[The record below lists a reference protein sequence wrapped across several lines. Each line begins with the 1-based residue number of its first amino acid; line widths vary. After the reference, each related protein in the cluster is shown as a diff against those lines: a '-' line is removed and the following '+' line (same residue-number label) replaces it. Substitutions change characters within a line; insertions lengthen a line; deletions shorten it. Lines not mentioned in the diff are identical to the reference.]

1 MVGMETQVPGPLSRC
16 EVEFMMIPGAGELFC
31 FDKSI
36 SGHVYLNW
44 LIILPFLG
52 ARNGQ
57 AGWWD
62 GHKMPNGCNT
72 WRTHGP
78 RRVLSQSTGLLVE
91 GRSTINQAWAA
102 HGFTVSFGL
111 TTWTLRVDF
120 QKEGQQEFWSA
131 GFTGIMCYNSSLF
144 MMVAS
149 LFPIATTIAVD
160 YDWLFLN
167 LFFCVFFIPSALWWY
182 NWCFFCPVLRRWEA
196 PFADEKGGTVG
207 GVFHYSLGNML
218 WTWVVKL
225 GSYSM
230 FNSHLFLCDE

>member
-1 MVGMETQVPGPLSRC
+1 MWRC
-16 EVEFMMIPGAGELFC
+16 LWLGWRHKCLAHFQGVKWSSWWFLVQASF
-31 FDKSI
+31 FVSI

-52 ARNGQ
+52 WNGQ

-62 GHKMPNGCNT
+62 GHKMPNDCNT

-102 HGFTVSFGL
+102 HGFTVSFEL

-144 MMVAS
+144 MMVTS
-149 LFPIATTIAVD
+149 LFPIATTIAVGCRL
-160 YDWLFLN
+160 WLTFLKS
-167 LFFCVFFIPSALWWY
+167 VFL
-182 NWCFFCPVLRRWEA
+182 CFFHSISSLMVQLMFLSSSSPQVRSSIRGRKRGHGRWR
-196 PFADEKGGTVG
+196 V
-207 GVFHYSLGNML
+207 SL
-218 WTWVVKL
+218 
-225 GSYSM
+225 
-230 FNSHLFLCDE
+230 

>member
-1 MVGMETQVPGPLSRC
+1 MWRC
-16 EVEFMMIPGAGELFC
+16 LWLGWRHKCLAHFQGVKWSSWWFLVQASF
-31 FDKSI
+31 FVSI

-44 LIILPFLG
+44 LIILPFL
-52 ARNGQ
+52 AWNGQ

-62 GHKMPNGCNT
+62 GHKMPNDCNT

-102 HGFTVSFGL
+102 HGFTVSFEL

-144 MMVAS
+144 MMVTS
-149 LFPIATTIAVD
+149 LFPIATTIAVGCRL
-160 YDWLFLN
+160 WLTFLKS
-167 LFFCVFFIPSALWWY
+167 VFL
-182 NWCFFCPVLRRWEA
+182 CFFHSISSLMVQLMFLSSSSPQVRSSIRGRKRGHGRWR
-196 PFADEKGGTVG
+196 V
-207 GVFHYSLGNML
+207 SL
-218 WTWVVKL
+218 
-225 GSYSM
+225 
-230 FNSHLFLCDE
+230 